1 MRWISLSINLEL
13 LYWLRQVQ
21 SEGYLVAVGSND
33 GNTSMLQLSSS
44 LSQCNRWV
52 TGVELEKGPSKAS
65 QSQRRPLILIGPYL
79 LFYLSIE
86 GLLMVIYVLVQY
98 IFHHLRH
105 YTKT

>member
-52 TGVELEKGPSKAS
+52 RVTGHQFQE
-65 QSQRRPLILIGPYL
+65 Q
-79 LFYLSIE
+79 F
-86 GLLMVIYVLVQY
+86 GLLAQLPRQAASPLLERLFENM
-98 IFHHLRH
+98 
-105 YTKT
+105 KE

>member
-52 TGVELEKGPSKAS
+52 TGHQFQE
-65 QSQRRPLILIGPYL
+65 Q
-79 LFYLSIE
+79 F
-86 GLLMVIYVLVQY
+86 GLLAQLPRQAASPLLERLFENM
-98 IFHHLRH
+98 
-105 YTKT
+105 KE